1 MEQALTFMNSA
12 YPIPF
17 FKMTGSGNDF
27 IIIDNRSQQIQS
39 DQCLDL
45 VRLACRRKLSVGA
58 DGLILI
64 ENDPEVDFRWRF
76 FNADGSEAEMCGNGA
91 RCAARFA
98 HLKGITHKQQMAFR
112 TLAGIIRAE
121 IKGERVKVRL
131 TPPQKLNLGITLQ
144 VEERPLSLDF
154 IDTGVPHVV
163 HLVADQSTLETIDVF
178 RLGRALRY
186 HPHFQPSGANAN
198 FAAVND
204 PHHMAVRTYER
215 GVEAETLAC
224 GTGSIAA
231 VLLAAAR
238 KLVVSPVEVLT
249 QSREILTI
257 YFEQRT
263 DQGVPDFPEVY
274 LEGDAKIVYEAN
286 LWDETLRK

>member
-1 MEQALTFMNSA
+1 LTLTNSS

-17 FKMTGSGNDF
+17 IKMTGSGNDF
-27 IIIDNRSQQIQS
+27 IIIDNRSQQVKG
-39 DQCLDL
+39 DQYLNL
-45 VRLACRRKLSVGA
+45 ARLACRRKLSVGA

-64 ENDPEVDFRWRF
+64 ENDPEADFSWRF

-98 HLKGITHKQQMAFR
+98 HLKGIAPNRQMVFR
-112 TLAGIIRAE
+112 TMAGIIRAE

-131 TPPQKLNLGITLQ
+131 TPPQKLNMDITLE
-144 VEERPLSLDF
+144 VEEGTLSVDF

-163 HLVADQSTLETIDVF
+163 HFAENQSALETMDVF
-178 RLGRALRY
+178 RLGRTLRN
-186 HPHFQPSGANAN
+186 HPHFQPSGTNVN
-198 FAAVND
+198 FAVVDD
-204 PHHMAVRTYER
+204 PRHMAVRTYER

-249 QSREILTI
+249 RSQEILTI
-257 YFEQRT
+257 HFEQRV
-263 DQGVPDFPEVY
+263 DKEMPDFPEVY
-274 LEGDAKIVYEAN
+274 LEGDAKVVYEGN

>member
-1 MEQALTFMNSA
+1 VEQALTFVNSE

-27 IIIDNRSQQIQS
+27 IIIDNRSKKVNG
-39 DQCLDL
+39 DQCLEL

-64 ENDPEVDFRWRF
+64 ENDPEADFSWRF

-98 HLKGITHKQQMAFR
+98 HLNGITPNRQLAFR
-112 TLAGIIRAE
+112 TMAGIIRAE

-131 TPPQKLNLGITLQ
+131 TPPQKLNINITLQ
-144 VEERPLSLDF
+144 VEEDTLSLDF

-163 HLVADQSTLETIDVF
+163 HFVANQSVLETMDVF
-178 RLGRALRY
+178 HLGRALRY
-186 HPHFQPSGANAN
+186 HSHFQPSGTNVN
-198 FAAVND
+198 FATVD
-204 PHHMAVRTYER
+204 DSGHMAVRTYER

-249 QSREILTI
+249 RSRNTLTI
-257 YFEQRT
+257 YFEQRA
-263 DQGVPDFPEVY
+263 DKEMADFPEVY
-274 LEGDAKIVYEAN
+274 LEGDAKVVYEGN
-286 LWDETLRK
+286 LWDETLRR